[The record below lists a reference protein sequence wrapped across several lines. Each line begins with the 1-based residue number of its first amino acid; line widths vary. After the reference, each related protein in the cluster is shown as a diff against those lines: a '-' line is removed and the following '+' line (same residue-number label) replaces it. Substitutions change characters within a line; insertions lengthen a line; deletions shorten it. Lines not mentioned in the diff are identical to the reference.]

1 MGTRNSVH
9 VIVGKETKIAK
20 YCQWDGYPEG
30 RGIELLDVLRK
41 RLKPTKTISF
51 EDRLKEMKEK
61 VKSVVALTD
70 EEVHNRWKECGADD
84 SGWVDMEV
92 SNKFKEKYAHLSRD
106 MGGGEVLDLV
116 VTGKVK
122 DTQLNPKFVADSLFC
137 EWAYVVDLDKKTLE
151 VYKGFNDKPLS
162 KKERFFSLT
171 EKDSNKYYPV
181 KLVKK
186 YKLDE
191 LPTKKAFLK
200 EIEELTA
207 EPEEA

>member
-9 VIVGKETKIAK
+9 VIVGKQTKIAK
-20 YCQWDGYPEG
+20 YCQWDGYPSV
-30 RGIELLDVLRK
+30 RGVEIIDVLRK
-41 RLKPTKTISF
+41 RLKPTKTKSF
-51 EDRLKEMKEK
+51 EDRLKEMKAK

-70 EEVHNRWKECGADD
+70 KEVQNRWKECGADD
-84 SGWVDMEV
+84 SEWVGMDV
-92 SNKFKEKYAHLSRD
+92 SNKFKEQYAHLSRD

-122 DTQLNPKFVADSLFC
+122 ETQLDPKFVADSLFC

-151 VYKGFNDKPLS
+151 VYTGFNNKPLTS
-162 KKERFFSLT
+162 KDRFFNLQ
-171 EKDSNKYYPV
+171 KKGKKYFPV

-191 LPTKKAFLK
+191 LPTAKNFVK
-200 EIEELTA
+200 EIEKLTA

>member
-84 SGWVDMEV
+84 SGWVGMDV
-92 SNKFKEKYAHLSRD
+92 ANKFKEQYAHLSRD
-106 MGGGEVLDLV
+106 MGGGEVIDLV
-116 VTGKVK
+116 FTGKVK
-122 DTQLNPKFVADSLFC
+122 DTQIDPKFVADSLFC

-162 KKERFFSLT
+162 KKDRFFSLT
-171 EKDSNKYYPV
+171 EKDSKYYPV

-191 LPTKKAFLK
+191 LPTNKAFLK

>member
-1 MGTRNSVH
+1 
-9 VIVGKETKIAK
+9 
-20 YCQWDGYPEG
+20 
-30 RGIELLDVLRK
+30 
-41 RLKPTKTISF
+41 
-51 EDRLKEMKEK
+51 
-61 VKSVVALTD
+61 
-70 EEVHNRWKECGADD
+70 
-84 SGWVDMEV
+84 
-92 SNKFKEKYAHLSRD
+92 
-106 MGGGEVLDLV
+106 
-116 VTGKVK
+116 
-122 DTQLNPKFVADSLFC
+122 
-137 EWAYVVDLDKKTLE
+137 